1 MMRQRSIDP
10 QDAMVFVVEDN
21 PDNLF
26 VFSDILRGDVGVRYC
41 NARAS
46 GRQLL
51 KFLVDN
57 PTRTPDLILL
67 DLAIPYEDGFTV
79 HQKVR
84 EFFHDR
90 EDQPVIVAITANCL
104 PETVERARQ
113 EGFDGFIGKPIERTR
128 FIQQINRIFLGE
140 DVWEPY

>member
-1 MMRQRSIDP
+1 MTYRAIDP
-10 QDAMVFVVEDN
+10 GDASVFVVEDN

-51 KFLVDN
+51 RFLIDN
-57 PTRTPDLILL
+57 PNRKPDLIIL

-79 HQKVR
+79 HRKVR
-84 EFFHDR
+84 DFFDNQ
-90 EDQPVIVAITANCL
+90 EQPLVIAVTANCL
-104 PETVERARQ
+104 PETVERARE
-113 EGFDGFIGKPIERTR
+113 EGFDGFIGKPIERSR
-128 FIQQINRIFLGE
+128 FIQQIIRVLNGE
-140 DVWEPY
+140 SVWEPF

>member
-1 MMRQRSIDP
+1 MSRRAIDP
-10 QDAMVFVVEDN
+10 GDSSVFVVEDN

-51 KFLVDN
+51 RFLIDN
-57 PTRTPDLILL
+57 PNRKPDLIIL
-67 DLAIPYEDGFTV
+67 DLAIPYEDGFAV

-84 EFFHDR
+84 AFFDNQ
-90 EDQPVIVAITANCL
+90 EQPLVIAVTANCL
-104 PETVERARQ
+104 PETVERARS
-113 EGFDGFIGKPIERTR
+113 EGFDGFIGKPIERSR
-128 FIQQINRIFLGE
+128 FIQQIIRVLNGE
-140 DVWEPY
+140 SVWEPF